1 LKIEVYNEAGEL
13 VREIAE
19 TEINKPVREI
29 EMKDKFTS
37 GEEELIISIPGI
49 WTPEENG
56 EGVERINFKWEGKNE
71 NGQWTGQGIY
81 YIKVSVKDPYGHT
94 EATVKEVSQM
104 RREEYMRVNIYNTGG
119 ELVAG
124 IEKREGIMELLDI
137 NLIKDIIYIGEGGG
151 YEFNVG
157 GSNIVNWD
165 GKTGE
170 GKRIANGIYEI
181 QVKIKTK
188 SGVEKIASKTVTI
201 FVIDGKKVLIDPE
214 NPASFP
220 RVYPNPVVMET
231 EEGEQIIEWY
241 RSYPGE
247 IKIKIYNISGELVYE
262 TKGNLNNKYIK
273 WDLNTKNG
281 MPVSSGLYI
290 IVLQAKKIT
299 GEEELSIIKSAVIRK
314 SGINENIN

>member
-201 FVIDGKKVLIDPE
+201 MVIDGENVLGEGGTKGYPK
-214 NPASFP
+214 
-220 RVYPNPVVMET
+220 VYPNPILVI
-231 EEGEQIIEWY
+231 EEDSGQVIEWEKA
-241 RSYPGE
+241 YPGE
-247 IKIKIYNISGELVYE
+247 IRIRIYNISGELIKE
-262 TKGNLNNKYIK
+262 IRGDLNNKKVK
-273 WDLNTKNG
+273 WDMKTKNG
-281 MPVSSGLYI
+281 EPVSSGLYI
-290 IVLQAKKIT
+290 IVLEARKKT
-299 GEEELSIIKSAVIRK
+299 GERELRIIKSSVIRQI
-314 SGINENIN
+314 GENQNIN